1 MKTMENTASKSSTT
15 SATSAIPGIPTAAG
29 LFSAYNGLLQR
40 LRLPGLDVSAI
51 GEVRRKDLAALAT
64 VNLALLD
71 GVQAFGQKQAEI
83 VRDTLS
89 GLQTQ
94 LLQPGKSGG
103 TAAATGVVELT
114 QGALQK
120 SLAGLRDL
128 ADIAQKTQADSVSA
142 ASKRIAENVEELKAL
157 FKPAQ

>member
-1 MKTMENTASKSSTT
+1 METTASKSSP
-15 SATSAIPGIPTAAG
+15 ANPAAA
-29 LFSAYNGLLQR
+29 LFSAYNGMLQR

-51 GEVRRKDLAALAT
+51 AEARREDLAALAT
-64 VNLALLD
+64 INLALLD
-71 GVQAFGQKQAEI
+71 GVQAFSQKQAEV
-83 VRDTLS
+83 VRGTLS
-89 GLQTQ
+89 ALQDR
-94 LLQPGKSGG
+94 LLQPG
-103 TAAATGVVELT
+103 AAGNGASATGAVELT

-120 SLAGLRDL
+120 SLANLRDL